1 MSTLQS
7 SLAELVSR
15 IVENNLWRQRR
26 CVNLIP
32 SENTPSLLVKL
43 CEISD
48 PSGRYAEHKTALKK
62 EVEALQGSGALKGD
76 HVGQTNLSLQLC
88 SVHVVK
94 ERCEMHEVF
103 TNAVR

>member
-1 MSTLQS
+1 MNGLQS
-7 SLAELVSR
+7 DLEKLIQETVQ
-15 IVENNLWRQRR
+15 NNLWRQRR

-48 PSGRYAEHKTALKK
+48 PSGRYAEHKKALKK

-76 HVGQTNLSLQLC
+76 QAG
-88 SVHVVK
+88 
-94 ERCEMHEVF
+94 VF
-103 TNAVR
+103 QKIIGVF